1 MQSSPLVLSERTL
14 WSDSDIERIGG
25 FGWFRAKGAGS
36 RLLDSPQFQA
46 FPCHRL
52 RSLARDS

>member
-1 MQSSPLVLSERTL
+1 MQSSPLVVSERTL
-14 WSDSDIERIGG
+14 VSDSDIERIGG

-52 RSLARDS
+52 RSLA